1 MSSNDEVASLQESI
15 SNIKLEIENDVKSS
29 TAFDADAMTMDQ
41 VSRCTVAV
49 FFFFANSDKSL
60 LQKEKVADFVT
71 KCGEAKFSPQPDE
84 ITAIRFVSVRCFSID
99 RTLGLQGNSVFYLET
114 DKQL

>member
-49 FFFFANSDKSL
+49 FFFFCEFRQIAIAEREGRRLCDQVRRS
-60 LQKEKVADFVT
+60 QI
-71 KCGEAKFSPQPDE
+71 FS
-84 ITAIRFVSVRCFSID
+84 AAR
-99 RTLGLQGNSVFYLET
+99 
-114 DKQL
+114 